1 MTAAGQGIG
10 KASVLALAE
19 AGATVFASD
28 INETTL
34 GALAGIAGVKT
45 LTLDVLDK
53 RAVEAAIAEVG
64 IIDILFNCAGFVHAG
79 TVLDMTDDEIDFAY
93 DLNVK
98 AMIRTIKATLPGML
112 QRGDGVIINMSSV
125 ASSIKGV
132 PNRCVY
138 SLTKAAVIGLTKS
151 IAADYIG
158 QGIRCHAICPGT
170 VDSPSLHTRLGATG
184 NYEKALHDFIARQ
197 PIGRLGLAEE
207 IADLVVYLC
216 GATYT
221 TGQAQIIDG
230 GWAL

>member
-1 MTAAGQGIG
+1 
-10 KASVLALAE
+10 
-19 AGATVFASD
+19 
-28 INETTL
+28 
-34 GALAGIAGVKT
+34 
-45 LTLDVLDK
+45 
-53 RAVEAAIAEVG
+53 
-64 IIDILFNCAGFVHAG
+64 
-79 TVLDMTDDEIDFAY
+79 
-93 DLNVK
+93 
-98 AMIRTIKATLPGML
+98 ML

-132 PNRCVY
+132 PNRWRLQPDQGGGHRAHEVDRG
-138 SLTKAAVIGLTKS
+138 GLHR
-151 IAADYIG
+151 DR
-158 QGIRCHAICPGT
+158 GIRCHAICPGT